1 MANKKQ
7 KKETT
12 KKRRAT
18 LSSPTEIVADFIAG
32 MSGDKEVIK
41 GLSSLSESHFRKKIR
56 GVVSTQS
63 ATLDAAIGRGG
74 VPMSRITILHGK
86 EGCIASGAMISVNRC
101 GKGFSVP
108 IEHVVEMFNGGVS
121 GGRKWSEENPT
132 MIRCMQ
138 PDGSIRLAKLTGAFY
153 SGVKNVFEIKTFY
166 GKSIMA
172 TRDHLFY
179 AKDPS
184 GKYNWTRLDKL
195 NNNMYL
201 ATERMFPE
209 KGDNKKS
216 IVKEKLVGLKNHPFS
231 NSKKSYSN
239 RGGGYKIAFH
249 RLVIEADINGMDV
262 DSFISTVRSG
272 NLDGLQFLDPKIFH
286 VHHIDCNRNN
296 NDISNLRLVTKSA
309 HSRIHENDYIDKILV
324 RIKQDRIVSIKEI
337 GRRKT
342 YDLSVDKCDEFGN
355 QNFVAN
361 GIVVHNSGKTTLALH
376 LVAEA
381 QRRGGLGV
389 YVDKEYKLDPDYVE
403 SLGVDAK
410 RLFIPEGMKTL
421 EDVIPQIKATLR
433 RAREIRRKT
442 KNPVPIVIV
451 IDSLNACKAFE
462 TVETPT
468 GKKRYPAEARIWSE
482 ELPGIVDLLSEE
494 YVALVFISQVRKK
507 MNVMFGNDEETSGGF
522 APKFFASLMI
532 YINRIGTEK
541 DSSKNKTG
549 SKIETECRKNQIS
562 PPFKKANFVIYWNR
576 GIDYE
581 HSLVL
586 QLESMGL
593 VKKVGK
599 TKKRKA
605 GFVIGEKYIGKTHVK
620 AAANIRENPKL
631 RSRLIEILHKKMK
644 WDSPI

>member
-1 MANKKQ
+1 
-7 KKETT
+7 
-12 KKRRAT
+12 
-18 LSSPTEIVADFIAG
+18 
-32 MSGDKEVIK
+32 
-41 GLSSLSESHFRKKIR
+41 
-56 GVVSTQS
+56 
-63 ATLDAAIGRGG
+63 
-74 VPMSRITILHGK
+74 
-86 EGCIASGAMISVNRC
+86 
-101 GKGFSVP
+101 
-108 IEHVVEMFNGGVS
+108 
-121 GGRKWSEENPT
+121 
-132 MIRCMQ
+132 
-138 PDGSIRLAKLTGAFY
+138 
-153 SGVKNVFEIKTFY
+153 
-166 GKSIMA
+166 MA

-184 GKYNWTRLDKL
+184 GKYKWTRLDKL
-195 NNNMYL
+195 NTNMYL

-381 QRRGGLGV
+381 QRRGGLGL
-389 YVDKEYKLDPDYVE
+389 YIDKEYKLDPDYVE
-403 SLGVDAK
+403 SLGVDSK
-410 RLFIPEGMKTL
+410 RLFIPEEMKTL

-433 RAREIRRKT
+433 RAKEIRKKT
-442 KNPVPIVIV
+442 KKPVPIVIV
-451 IDSLNACKAFE
+451 VDSLNACKAFE
-462 TVETPT
+462 TIETPT

-482 ELPGIVDLLSEE
+482 ELPGIVDSLSEE
-494 YVALVFISQVRKK
+494 YVSLVFISQVRKK
-507 MNVMFGNDEETSGGF
+507 MNVQFGNDEEMAGGF
-522 APKFFASLMI
+522 APRFFASLII
-532 YINRIGTEK
+532 YIARTGTEK
-541 DSSKNKTG
+541 DANKNKTG

-562 PPFKKANFVIYWNR
+562 PPFKKADFVIYWSR
-576 GIDYE
+576 GIDYQL
-581 HSLVL
+581 SLIT
-586 QLESMGL
+586 QLELMGL
-593 VKKVGK
+593 ISKKSATK
-599 TKKRKA
+599 TRKA
-605 GFVIGEKYIGKTHVK
+605 GIFIGEKNIGKTRVR
-620 AAANIRENPKL
+620 AAENIRKNPKL
-631 RSRLIEILHKKMK
+631 EKKLTEIFYRKMK
-644 WDSPI
+644 WDVV